1 MRIEDIEV
9 LVQELVDH
17 IEGTKVLEKTTQEI
31 QEEIIGQ
38 IGILLDEGQDEISRL
53 EDEIDAL
60 KDEIEDLDDFKTEK
74 VKEIEQFL
82 DYGDVQNSGVT
93 AKSLLESIVKDYY
106 DNL

>member
-1 MRIEDIEV
+1 MSIEDIEV

-17 IEGTKVLEKTTQEI
+17 IEGVKVLEKTTQEM
-31 QEEIIGQ
+31 QEEIIDQ

-93 AKSLLESIVKDYY
+93 AKSLLESIVKEYY

>member
-1 MRIEDIEV
+1 MSIEDIEV
-9 LVQELVDH
+9 LVQELIDH
-17 IEGTKVLEKTTQEI
+17 IEGVKVLEKTTQEM

-82 DYGDVQNSGVT
+82 DYDDVQNSGIT

>member
-1 MRIEDIEV
+1 MSVEDIEV

-17 IEGTKVLEKTTQEI
+17 IEGVEVLDKTTQEI

-38 IGILLDEGQDEISRL
+38 IGILLEEGQDEISRL

>member
-1 MRIEDIEV
+1 MSIEDIEV

-17 IEGTKVLEKTTQEI
+17 IEGVKVLNKTTQEI

-38 IGILLDEGQDEISRL
+38 IGILLEEGQDEISRL
-53 EDEIDAL
+53 EDEIDSL
-60 KDEIEDLDDFKTEK
+60 KDEINDLDDFKTSK

-82 DYGDVQNSGVT
+82 DYGDVQNTGVT

>member
-1 MRIEDIEV
+1 MSIEDIEV

-17 IEGTKVLEKTTQEI
+17 IEGVEVLNKTTQEI
-31 QEEIIGQ
+31 QDEIIGQ
-38 IGILLDEGQDEISRL
+38 IGILLEEGQDEISRL
-53 EDEIDAL
+53 EDEIDSL
-60 KDEIEDLDDFKTEK
+60 KAEIEDLDDFKTSK

>member
-1 MRIEDIEV
+1 MSIKDIEV

-17 IEGTKVLEKTTQEI
+17 IEGVKVLEKTTQEM
-31 QEEIIGQ
+31 QEEIIDQ